1 MGGISRNSLCPCG
14 SGKKYKH
21 CCLGKE
27 ETAKPSKALFVAGG
41 LGVISGV
48 VCGLIFDFGAGARV
62 GVTVA
67 LVAGLATILIKPP
80 EKSRDRSS
88 GSNIDFGR

>member
-27 ETAKPSKALFVAGG
+27 ETTKPSKALLVAGG
-41 LGVISGV
+41 LGLGVGV
-48 VCGLIFDFGAGARV
+48 VCGFIFDFGVGARV

-67 LVAGLATILIKPP
+67 LVAGIAAILIKPP
-80 EKSRDRSS
+80 EKNRDRSS

>member
-1 MGGISRNSLCPCG
+1 MGGIARNSLCACG

-21 CCLGKE
+21 CCMLKK
-27 ETAKPSKALFVAGG
+27 ETAKAPKALFISAG
-41 LGVISGV
+41 LGIVSGV
-48 VCGLIFDFGAGARV
+48 ACGLMYDFGAGARV

-67 LVAGLATILIKPP
+67 VVAGLASILIKPP
-80 EKSRDRSS
+80 EKSRDRSD